1 MTRRFLGL
9 AFTVVSL
16 FVIFSGC
23 DSAAEPSDTTTAQE
37 VSVSSEAPEVS
48 ETSVETSTVAFQG
61 ISLDI
66 PNTWEYDISGE
77 SNSQLTAYP
86 DPEQLAMITLMT
98 QTTEKELNP
107 GNPDDLQMLAE
118 LFFST
123 DELVNPIEI
132 GEDIVSIDGI
142 DSLRKEYTAQVSEQ
156 NVRGVTYFYIADEG
170 AAIYV
175 CWLGADLDSNFI
187 DATIAEFDE
196 SAQSMDFSNFVA
208 EGSSPVSEEAVDL
221 SSSAVES
228 SEDST
233 VVSASGNQTEAL
245 ETALNYLS
253 FMAFSREG
261 LIGQLEYEG
270 YTTEDA
276 TWAVDNCGADWNEQA
291 IRKAENY
298 VDTMAF
304 SYSGLIDQLEYEG
317 FTTEQATYGVDNIT
331 VDWNEQ
337 AAKKAQS
344 YLDFTDFS
352 RQELVDQLLY
362 EGFTQEQA
370 QYGVTQVGM

>member
-1 MTRRFLGL
+1 M
-9 AFTVVSL
+9 
-16 FVIFSGC
+16 
-23 DSAAEPSDTTTAQE
+23 
-37 VSVSSEAPEVS
+37 SSEAPEVS

-61 ISLDI
+61 ISLVI